1 MNIAFLMGVMTG
13 GVGIFL
19 LLALIYAHAT
29 LQERRMRR
37 LGALKPELIPG
48 PKRRLSVRDVELSDG
63 MVWTHDET
71 TNRFHIVDAQGIFH
85 RVSMDTL
92 VVLSSQLRYA
102 QIEWAHSGYE
112 GVDRQLAARLFEVLG
127 KSVFAIR
134 RDFSIAE
141 DGEGELRLVLLL
153 AEKPADGVSI
163 EFEGETV
170 SLIQIIEQ
178 VEQEF
183 CGAETRTEMF
193 QWFYHNAPGL
203 DVLWSHA
210 ACTIWGWLDPEDE
223 ICEDHHTAS
232 VWTRAALGLTPLYT
246 PEELS
251 TLTKRK

>member
-1 MNIAFLMGVMTG
+1 VNIAFLMGVMTG

-19 LLALIYAHAT
+19 LLAMIYAHAT
-29 LQERRMRR
+29 LQEHRMRR

-48 PKRRLSVRDVELSDG
+48 PKRRLSVRDVELSEG
-63 MVWTHDET
+63 MVWMHDET
-71 TNRFHIVDAQGIFH
+71 TNRFHIVDDQGIFH
-85 RVSMDTL
+85 RVSMNTL

-112 GVDRQLAARLFEVLG
+112 GADRQLAARFFEVLG
-127 KSVFAIR
+127 ERVLAIR
-134 RDFSIAE
+134 REFTIAE

-170 SLIQIIEQ
+170 SIMEVIEQ

-183 CGAETRTEMF
+183 CGAESRTEMF

-203 DVLWSHA
+203 DVMWSHA
-210 ACTIWGWLDPEDE
+210 SCHVWGWLAPEEE
-223 ICEDHHTAS
+223 ICEDYHT
-232 VWTRAALGLTPLYT
+232 VCMWTREDLGLTPLFT